1 VARAHGEG
9 AIAGA
14 GGAVASAGIFTTLIA
29 GPFDGGLPAQP
40 AMISVPVAFATM
52 AAVSVRDPERPRDV
66 ESQML
71 ALHVP
76 EEVGLEAL
84 RP

>member
-29 GPFDGGLPAQP
+29 GPFDGVGGALLAQP
-40 AMISVPVAFATM
+40 AMISVPVALATM

-71 ALHVP
+71 AP
-76 EEVGLEAL
+76 EELGLEAL

>member
-1 VARAHGEG
+1 
-9 AIAGA
+9 
-14 GGAVASAGIFTTLIA
+14 
-29 GPFDGGLPAQP
+29 
-40 AMISVPVAFATM
+40 M

-71 ALHVP
+71 ALHAP
-76 EEVGLEAL
+76 EELGLEAL